1 MDRIDRERA
10 VFLGICA
17 LQDYTDQSRRDPL
30 DATIQLRALLALL
43 AAQGGDARLYSQY
56 WALARKPL
64 DPENPYRGP
73 QDYERGTTT
82 QTQWTRIAAA
92 LGFPA
97 VSMDFHQ
104 RVETMLKQ
112 ASSAPRPASHGRKP
126 DGGWL

>member
-10 VFLGICA
+10 LFLGVCA
-17 LQDYTDQSRRDPL
+17 LRDYTDQSRRDPL

-43 AAQGGDARLYSQY
+43 AAQGGKAELYSDY
-56 WALARKPL
+56 WSLARKPL
-64 DPENPYRGP
+64 DPNNPYRRP

-82 QTQWTRIAAA
+82 QSQWTRIANA

-104 RVETMLKQ
+104 RVEAVLQQ
-112 ASSAPRPASHGRKP
+112 ARDAPRTASHLRKP
-126 DGGWL
+126 DCGWL

>member
-1 MDRIDRERA
+1 MDRIDTERA
-10 VFLGICA
+10 LFLGVCA

-43 AAQGGDARLYSQY
+43 AAQGSDVKMYNQY

-64 DPENPYRGP
+64 DPDNPYRGP

-82 QTQWTRIAAA
+82 QTQWTRIATA

-112 ASSAPRPASHGRKP
+112 ARSAPRAATHGRKP
-126 DGGWL
+126 DCGWL